1 MRMRKPPKSFRSR
14 STSRAVAAHEAS
26 AGAEQAG
33 GDGREQKPLF
43 HISVFQVGGQGGESG
58 GEKVQQIDALSQVLV
73 QSGQGGHID
82 QQKGAAPHAE
92 AGQDPGSRPHQQG
105 DQPAAHNR
113 HLRPPQMSRAP
124 KPRFSHGSRTP
135 LNSRPPAQPAHSA
148 ADEIGQG
155 GGEIQSAPEEIDG
168 CRQGAQGQDDRH

>member
-26 AGAEQAG
+26 AAQSRPAEMAG
-33 GDGREQKPLF
+33 NRSPFSTYPFFRWAGR
-43 HISVFQVGGQGGESG
+43 
-58 GEKVQQIDALSQVLV
+58 EKVQQIDALSQVLV

-135 LNSRPPAQPAHSA
+135 LNSRPPAQP
-148 ADEIGQG
+148 
-155 GGEIQSAPEEIDG
+155 PTVPPM
-168 CRQGAQGQDDRH
+168 R